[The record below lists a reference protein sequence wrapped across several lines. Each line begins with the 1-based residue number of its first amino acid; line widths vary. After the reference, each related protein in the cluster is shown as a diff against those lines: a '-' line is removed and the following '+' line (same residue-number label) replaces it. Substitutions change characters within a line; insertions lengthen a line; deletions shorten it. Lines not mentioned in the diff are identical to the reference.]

1 MLMLFTRL
9 KHRAHQ
15 YLYVRN
21 SQVALMSSLSG
32 VCLFSLIAFGMVN
45 YIWSDV
51 SAYYLFWCIFGI
63 GSAALRVAKRD
74 YDDRILYYEETGD
87 SDSSVIDIEIG

>member
-1 MLMLFTRL
+1 M
-9 KHRAHQ
+9 Q

-21 SQVALMSSLSG
+21 SQIEIISNLSG
-32 VCLFSLIAFGMVN
+32 ACLVGLLAFGMVN

-63 GSAALRVAKRD
+63 GSASLRVAKRD
-74 YDDRILYYEETGD
+74 YDDRVIYYEET
-87 SDSSVIDIEIG
+87 SALDSSVIDIEIG